1 MLRRFDDP
9 YNDEAGGT
17 VLEGY
22 DTAQVCL
29 NGHMVNS
36 CAVGSPQ
43 FNSAFCDKCG
53 AKTITQCAR
62 CSKRIPGYYH
72 SPGVVSFGEEKPP
85 NYCHACG
92 AAYPWIESR
101 LSAAREYIRELD
113 RLNENEKG
121 VLSRSLDDLV
131 RDTPNTAIS
140 VLRFKQLTTKAGTT
154 AIDALKSISIEIT
167 VEAVKRQVW
176 GP

>member
-1 MLRRFDDP
+1 
-9 YNDEAGGT
+9 

-29 NGHMVNS
+29 NGHMINS
-36 CAVGSPQ
+36 SAQSLPQHNSP
-43 FNSAFCDKCG
+43 FCDKCG
-53 AKTITQCAR
+53 AKTITQCPK
-62 CSKRIPGYYH
+62 CNTRIPGYYH
-72 SPGVVSFGEEKPP
+72 VPGVVGFLGEDKPR
-85 NYCHACG
+85 NYCHQCG

-121 VLSRSLDDLV
+121 LLSRSLDDLV
-131 RDTPNTAIS
+131 RDTPSTAIS
-140 VLRFKQLTTKAGTT
+140 VMRFKQLTAKAGAV
-154 AIDALKSISIEIT
+154 AIDGLKTILVEIV
-167 VEAVKRQVW
+167 VEAAKRQVW